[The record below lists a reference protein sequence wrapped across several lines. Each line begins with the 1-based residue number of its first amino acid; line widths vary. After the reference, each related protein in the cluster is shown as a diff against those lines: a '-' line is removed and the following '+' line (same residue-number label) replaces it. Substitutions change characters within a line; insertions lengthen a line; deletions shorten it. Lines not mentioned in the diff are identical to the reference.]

1 MANLDKGKVWR
12 ERRHERKKHP
22 FQRVKEKRG
31 DECGRGENL
40 MHNESSRSKRRK
52 YLKSSSSKRRKL
64 KSSSS
69 KRKRKLESP
78 PAKDSGGNSSFD
90 KDRSCL
96 DAVYQEEKGRLI
108 EYLKKL
114 PNDLHLMIT
123 LWKDDVENTIYCCYS
138 VRFADENWELERKF
152 IGLKNLGYE
161 NEFEPSLVVDNTK
174 SLVAEW
180 DFDNKLLSLTL
191 FDVAFASDELVI
203 ELEQE
208 FCRGKMFVFVAIFSS
223 SKGKDGIPP
232 VYSEFLLDFYNM
244 IIKQC
249 SDQGEIT
256 RIRIAHM
263 DVKPDNNLSL
273 DSKLVAFAAV
283 LDPRFK
289 LALVEFVYNNIYGND
304 SASIH
309 LTIIHS
315 FVIKVF
321 SSYAFWK
328 SELDKY
334 LEEPV
339 IPYQVDEDFK
349 VLDWWQQHA
358 SEYPILGR
366 IARDYLTMPLSVILR
381 YSSPAVYEKAI
392 MENPILRG
400 LDPLTIEAIICTKDW
415 LVVEMESPQENVKLK
430 GGDLLPAHDQSE
442 LNHLSSESDH
452 NETVPSPGKEDLKS
466 KAIAWSEKDVR
477 TYLVSPFTKKE
488 QQHLNRW
495 QSHKIRGRLTTFA
508 YDPPQYVYLQDA
520 RKYYIDDTVVNQFFI
535 LLKRR
540 YDKFPHKYLK
550 HHSFDSSMATFL
562 IEGSN
567 SKSDM
572 LSWVKQEDFK
582 GTSKLF
588 LPMCLNEHWLL
599 FCADIDKKRLLWL
612 DSNRDSQMS
621 HATEKNAISEWF
633 LDFLLPSLGYH
644 QPNEWSREIPTDVP
658 MQKNSVD
665 CAMFVM
671 KYADCLTHGDH
682 FPFTQ
687 DDMPHFRLST
697 FLDLSCGSVPS
708 GSRRD

>member
-1 MANLDKGKVWR
+1 MASNK
-12 ERRHERKKHP
+12 
-22 FQRVKEKRG
+22 
-31 DECGRGENL
+31 
-40 MHNESSRSKRRK
+40 ESSRSKRRK
-52 YLKSSSSKRRKL
+52 HLKSSSSKRRKL

-69 KRKRKLESP
+69 KRRKLKSP
-78 PAKDSGGNSSFD
+78 PAKDSG
-90 KDRSCL
+90 
-96 DAVYQEEKGRLI
+96 
-108 EYLKKL
+108 
-114 PNDLHLMIT
+114 
-123 LWKDDVENTIYCCYS
+123 
-138 VRFADENWELERKF
+138 
-152 IGLKNLGYE
+152 
-161 NEFEPSLVVDNTK
+161 
-174 SLVAEW
+174 
-180 DFDNKLLSLTL
+180 
-191 FDVAFASDELVI
+191 
-203 ELEQE
+203 
-208 FCRGKMFVFVAIFSS
+208 
-223 SKGKDGIPP
+223 
-232 VYSEFLLDFYNM
+232 
-244 IIKQC
+244 
-249 SDQGEIT
+249 
-256 RIRIAHM
+256 
-263 DVKPDNNLSL
+263 
-273 DSKLVAFAAV
+273 AV

-321 SSYAFWK
+321 SSYIRQVYSGTSMQDDTYSLASLNIAQVDSMGSFQMWYDSKRNKVPTDDDTFWK

-339 IPYQVDEDFK
+339 IPYQVDEEFK

-358 SEYPILGR
+358 SKYPILGR

-415 LVVEMESPQENVKLK
+415 LEVEMESPQENVKLK
-430 GGDLLPAHDQSE
+430 GGDVLPAHDQSE

-477 TYLVSPFTKKE
+477 TYLVSPFTEKE
-488 QQHLNRW
+488 EQHLNRW
-495 QSHKIRGRLTTFA
+495 QSHKIRGRKPKHVGPDKISVKALQPLLMI
-508 YDPPQYVYLQDA
+508 PPQYVYLQDA

-550 HHSFDSSMATFL
+550 HHSFDSSMA
-562 IEGSN
+562 
-567 SKSDM
+567 
-572 LSWVKQEDFK
+572 
-582 GTSKLF
+582 LF

-612 DSNRDSQMS
+612 DSNRHSQMS
-621 HATEKNAISEWF
+621 HASEKNAISEWF
-633 LDFLLPSLGYH
+633 LGFLLPSLGYH
-644 QPNEWSREIPTDVP
+644 QPNEWSHEIPTDVP

-665 CAMFVM
+665 CALFVM

-708 GSRRD
+708 GSKRD